1 VTTADAAF
9 LAEAAALASWI
20 ARSFPDGPPDG
31 GEWECDYDGWP
42 ALYQAFAALVAAAP
56 APTWSPALVATV
68 LEVLARDNECQQLAR
83 TVPRDAAV
91 GLARAARAGGPAEAR
106 WQLAVELADPAV
118 DGADAAAEL
127 AHLADDHDEYVRRR
141 AVQSLARR
149 GAPVAEALAVREW
162 TTASPAL
169 PWTRMNALWCLH
181 HLGSP
186 ALAAL
191 LAEAD
196 RDPDPLVR
204 DYATRVRAGTA
215 R

>member
-1 VTTADAAF
+1 
-9 LAEAAALASWI
+9 
-20 ARSFPDGPPDG
+20 
-31 GEWECDYDGWP
+31 
-42 ALYQAFAALVAAAP
+42 
-56 APTWSPALVATV
+56 VATV
-68 LEVLARDNECQQLAR
+68 LEVLARDDECQQLAR
-83 TVPRDAAV
+83 TVPPRRRGRV
-91 GLARAARAGGPAEAR
+91 GPRGPGRRPGRGPLAARRRAGRPG
-106 WQLAVELADPAV
+106 V

-127 AHLADDHDEYVRRR
+127 ALLADDPDEYVRRR

-149 GAPVAEALAVREW
+149 GAPVAEAPRVREW